1 MENNPEDSNQV
12 PQTPEPQVYNNIVD
26 FVYDPKGTGDLDIE
40 VAIREDG
47 KVAIFH
53 DKPFKRELSWIE
65 YDMQAGQLH
74 FIMENGDLRI
84 MGLSVRP
91 ELKKNMQNTHQILM
105 VLMDTETGQAKEGGY
120 IPLIIHQL

>member
-91 ELKKNMQNTHQILM
+91 ELKK
-105 VLMDTETGQAKEGGY
+105 
-120 IPLIIHQL
+120 